1 MVGFSLGQGVP
12 LHRGLHQLGVSTNF
26 NKMLYPPETHHETTM
41 IFLIF
46 FAFPCFI
53 ATQIEGEKISS
64 TQFILYYRNF
74 YVQKISTM
82 GLTYYCP
89 IIWTWSSCPMFWTLG
104 KKHICPIDLTWSSCP
119 MFWTLGKKH
128 VCPIVLTYVNC
139 RPFPAILTNNAAV
152 KEMAQYLYNHC
163 FILHTNLQQK
173 QTCHC

>member
-104 KKHICPIDLTWSSCP
+104 KKHICPIDLT
-119 MFWTLGKKH
+119 
-128 VCPIVLTYVNC
+128 YVNC

-152 KEMAQYLYNHC
+152 KEMPQYLYNHC

-173 QTCHC
+173 QTSHC

>member
-1 MVGFSLGQGVP
+1 
-12 LHRGLHQLGVSTNF
+12 
-26 NKMLYPPETHHETTM
+26 M

-104 KKHICPIDLTWSSCP
+104 KKH
-119 MFWTLGKKH
+119 